1 MESMVS
7 KTFLKVIG
15 FFGSLFLTLCA
26 GLWGMVSLCA
36 LFLSIIEGDLMNVIG
51 CVAAGAAAWFCWSM
65 RRVSLEW
72 VGDTENLRWTITTL
86 RKSMKMLSEHM
97 RMLLMTI
104 ATGQKKEGD
113 NNRLHYINHIF
124 KFLFFGY
131 ISTGVAAAPTY
142 GIGRCWFVHL
152 N

>member
-1 MESMVS
+1 
-7 KTFLKVIG
+7 
-15 FFGSLFLTLCA
+15 
-26 GLWGMVSLCA
+26 
-36 LFLSIIEGDLMNVIG
+36 
-51 CVAAGAAAWFCWSM
+51 
-65 RRVSLEW
+65 
-72 VGDTENLRWTITTL
+72 
-86 RKSMKMLSEHM
+86 M

-142 GIGRCWFVHL
+142 GIGRC
-152 N
+152 

>member
-1 MESMVS
+1 
-7 KTFLKVIG
+7 
-15 FFGSLFLTLCA
+15 
-26 GLWGMVSLCA
+26 
-36 LFLSIIEGDLMNVIG
+36 
-51 CVAAGAAAWFCWSM
+51 
-65 RRVSLEW
+65 
-72 VGDTENLRWTITTL
+72 
-86 RKSMKMLSEHM
+86 MKMLSEHM